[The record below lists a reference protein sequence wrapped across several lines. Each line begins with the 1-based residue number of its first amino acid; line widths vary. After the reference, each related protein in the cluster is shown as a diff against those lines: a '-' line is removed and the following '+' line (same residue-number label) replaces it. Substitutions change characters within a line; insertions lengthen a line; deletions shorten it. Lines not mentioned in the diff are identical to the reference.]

1 MAPGQAATDST
12 GRRQLLDGERQ
23 PLLQPS
29 DGEPISSHDSH
40 TQGGG
45 NTPVPGD
52 EVSET
57 KSGRAWQ
64 HEDTF
69 KLLSVIFDF
78 FIMGVCQTAVGA
90 LIPDIERFYHL
101 SDGPTASLFVAH
113 MGGYLCATAVIQ
125 HLHLRL
131 GRRGI
136 ALLAPLF
143 RLSAAA
149 LLATG
154 PSFNVALA
162 TYSLFGFGTGLADAG
177 WCAWASS
184 LPYANICQGMMHGA
198 FSAGCVVGPIA
209 ALAVLNKG
217 FEWYGFYGLAAA
229 LLSLELMADGLAF
242 RRDTAAKYRSTAS
255 GPQDNRVSNPFRITA
270 TWMCGLFFFV
280 YVGIE
285 SSFSDWIVL
294 FMRRIRHADPL
305 TASLSSSSFWAGM
318 AVGRLLLGFVTQS
331 FGLRLSISTYIVC
344 STILQILFRQITHP
358 ASSLVFLGLNGLFCG
373 PLFPSGILL
382 LATKLPTKGRV
393 GAVAAAAAMGQAGGA
408 LAPLSIGL
416 LADRFGISHLL
427 DVVPAL
433 STLMLVIWW
442 VFSTR
447 V

>member
-1 MAPGQAATDST
+1 MAPGQVAAAST
-12 GRRQLLDGERQ
+12 GRRQLLDEERQ
-23 PLLQPS
+23 PLLQSS
-29 DGEPISSHDSH
+29 DWEPISSHDSH

-45 NTPVPGD
+45 NTPIPGD
-52 EVSET
+52 ELSEG
-57 KSGRAWQ
+57 KPVRSWQ

-69 KLLSVIFDF
+69 KLLSVILDF

-113 MGGYLCATAVIQ
+113 MGGYLCATVVIQ

-149 LLATG
+149 LLSSG

-217 FEWYGFYGLAAA
+217 FEWYGFYCLAAA
-229 LLSLELMADGLAF
+229 LLSLELMAEGVAF

-255 GPQDNRVSNPFRITA
+255 ESHDVRVSNPFRITA

-280 YVGIE
+280 HVGIE

-305 TASLSSSSFWAGM
+305 TASLSSSFWAGM
-318 AVGRLLLGFVTQS
+318 AVGRLLLGFVTQF
-331 FGLRLSISTYIVC
+331 FGLRLSISRYILC
-344 STILQILFRQITHP
+344 STILQILFRQITN
-358 ASSLVFLGLNGLFCG
+358 AAFSLVFLGLNGFFCG

-382 LATKLPTKGRV
+382 LATKLPTKGHV
-393 GAVAAAAAMGQAGGA
+393 GAVAAAAAMGHVGGA
-408 LAPLSIGL
+408 LAPLAIGL

-433 STLMLVIWW
+433 SALMLVIWW
-442 VFSTR
+442 AFSTR